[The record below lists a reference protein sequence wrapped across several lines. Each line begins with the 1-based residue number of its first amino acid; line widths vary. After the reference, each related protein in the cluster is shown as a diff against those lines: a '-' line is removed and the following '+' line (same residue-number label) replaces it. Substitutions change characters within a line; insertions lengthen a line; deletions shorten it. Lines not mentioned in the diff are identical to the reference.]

1 MTLKKIILSAVLAC
15 VCVAGLAQTASEFM
29 SLGNRAYE
37 KADFA
42 QAKRFY
48 VDAMAAGGNSAEL
61 YFNAANACA
70 KLGDKGEAVL
80 FYKRAQMRNP
90 RLREAEANLRLFA
103 KDNGIQIPEKSAAE
117 TYLLDLSLFEWTVA
131 GFAAFWVAVIL
142 AFLTVMFGK
151 NNAACVFAAIVLFA
165 VSGVSG
171 YGIWKWGKT
180 INTAVSLKDDVALR
194 LSPTPNAPVCATA
207 QEGQSGE
214 ILGEKDGY
222 IYVSTP
228 SGKRGWADRKQ
239 FAPLSDF

>member
-1 MTLKKIILSAVLAC
+1 MTLKKTILSLVLAC
-15 VCVAGLAQTASEFM
+15 ACAVGFAQTASEFM

-42 QAKRFY
+42 QAKRY
-48 VDAMAAGGNSAEL
+48 YADAMAAGGNSAEL

-70 KLGDKGEAVL
+70 KLGDKGGAVL
-80 FYKRAQMRNP
+80 FYKRAQIRNP
-90 RLREAEANLRLFA
+90 RLREAEANLKLFA
-103 KDNGIQIPEKSAAE
+103 KDNGIAVAEKSAAE

-131 GFAAFWVAVIL
+131 GFAAFWVAVVL
-142 AFLTVMFGK
+142 AFLPALFGK

-228 SGKRGWADRKQ
+228 SGKRGWADRTQ
-239 FAPLSDF
+239 FAPLADF